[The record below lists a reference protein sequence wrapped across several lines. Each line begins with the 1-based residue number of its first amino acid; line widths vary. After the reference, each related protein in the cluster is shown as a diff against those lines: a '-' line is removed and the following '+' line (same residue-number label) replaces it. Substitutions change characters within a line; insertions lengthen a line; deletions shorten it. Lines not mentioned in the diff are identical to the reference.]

1 MKTERPVCKPGLS
14 GVWPTAGLLAL
25 AGLMVIGLGSTACI
39 HAQSQATP
47 EGQTT
52 AAGKMEFEVASIHPA
67 KPGTFTPPSF
77 ALDNGDTYSFGDPH
91 GRFFAD
97 FPLEV
102 YVAFAYKLWLTP
114 EQSQTMLAKL
124 PKWVSTDSFV
134 IDARAPGDPTK
145 VQMRLMLQS
154 LLADRFKL
162 AVHFETQQSPVLA
175 LVLDRPGNTGPKLR
189 PHSAGLPCDAPVQL
203 PPPGAPESIPG
214 VFPPKCGAYMLMP
227 LQNGTVL
234 LGSRDTT
241 MQRVADSLPFLGN
254 LGRPVV
260 DQTGLTGTFDFTLN
274 FVRESNQPLSPGAE
288 TQPAPQGPTFLEAL
302 QEQLG
307 LKLKPIKAPLKILV
321 VDHVEEPSP
330 N

>member
-1 MKTERPVCKPGLS
+1 MLIHCRTER
-14 GVWPTAGLLAL
+14 
-25 AGLMVIGLGSTACI
+25 
-39 HAQSQATP
+39 
-47 EGQTT
+47 
-52 AAGKMEFEVASIHPA
+52 F
-67 KPGTFTPPSF
+67 
-77 ALDNGDTYSFGDPH
+77 Y
-91 GRFFAD
+91 
-97 FPLEV
+97 
-102 YVAFAYKLWLTP
+102 
-114 EQSQTMLAKL
+114 
-124 PKWVSTDSFV
+124 
-134 IDARAPGDPTK
+134 
-145 VQMRLMLQS
+145 
-154 LLADRFKL
+154 
-162 AVHFETQQSPVLA
+162 
-175 LVLDRPGNTGPKLR
+175 
-189 PHSAGLPCDAPVQL
+189 
-203 PPPGAPESIPG
+203 
-214 VFPPKCGAYMLMP
+214 
-227 LQNGTVL
+227 

>member
-1 MKTERPVCKPGLS
+1 MKTERPVLKPGLG
-14 GVWPTAGLLAL
+14 GVWRAAGLLAL
-25 AGLMVIGLGSTACI
+25 VLPLVIGLNSAARA
-39 HAQSQATP
+39 HAQSDAMP
-47 EGQTT
+47 EGQKQ
-52 AAGKMEFEVASIHPA
+52 AAGKMEFEVASIRPA
-67 KPGTFTPPSF
+67 KPGRFTPPSF

-102 YVAFAYKLWLTP
+102 YVMFAYELWLTP
-114 EQSQTMLAKL
+114 EQSQAMLAKL

-134 IDARAPGDPTK
+134 IDARAPGNSTK
-145 VQMRLMLQS
+145 DQMRLMLQS

-162 AVHFETQQSPVLA
+162 AVHFETKQSPVLA
-175 LVLDRPGNTGPKLR
+175 LVSDRPGKTGPKLR
-189 PHSAGLPCDAPVQL
+189 PHSMGPACDATVTS
-203 PPPGAPESIPG
+203 PPSGAPASIPD
-214 VFPPKCGAYMLMP
+214 VFPPRCGAYMLIQ

-260 DQTGLTGTFDFTLN
+260 DQTGLSGTFDFTLN
-274 FVRESNQPLSPGAE
+274 FVRESNQQVSPGADA
-288 TQPAPQGPTFLEAL
+288 QPAPQGPTFLEAL